1 MSTELVFKL
10 EKNPEGF
17 DYTFASDCK
26 IEIRNTE
33 GNLYLNYENR
43 IERIVGSF
51 KNMRTE
57 GECILAEVKLFEN
70 LEPIKHRLEFAID
83 GAILS
88 QNSNGEVDHIVANR
102 PAVIMHNKF

>member
-1 MSTELVFKL
+1 MTELIFKL
-10 EKNPEGF
+10 EKNLEGF
-17 DYTFASDCK
+17 SFTFAPNCK
-26 IEIRNTE
+26 IEIANTE

-57 GECILAEVKLFEN
+57 GECILADVKLFEN
-70 LEPIKHRLEFAID
+70 LEPIKERLEFAID
-83 GAILS
+83 GAVLS
-88 QNSNGEVDHIVANR
+88 QNANGEVDHIVANR